1 MGKTQIKIEKYQP
14 QDTVIR
20 KKRREELKD
29 EYLINIKYWYIYIY
43 GHSKYN
49 VTLYINIY
57 NTVV

>member
-1 MGKTQIKIEKYQP
+1 MYVIEKYQP